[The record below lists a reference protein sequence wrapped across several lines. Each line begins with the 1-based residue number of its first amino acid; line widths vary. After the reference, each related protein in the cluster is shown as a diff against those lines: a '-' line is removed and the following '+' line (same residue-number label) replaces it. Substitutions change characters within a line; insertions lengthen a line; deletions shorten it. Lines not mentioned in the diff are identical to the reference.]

1 MQSNF
6 VALLNSEIQL
16 NLFENW
22 KLKTKKVSQ
31 NNFEKPPPKPNYIY
45 ENYYSFVNSKNKATS
60 TSLATPAPVGSYL
73 ML

>member
-22 KLKTKKVSQ
+22 KLKTKKISQ
-31 NNFEKPPPKPNYIY
+31 NNFEKPPPKPNYMKIIILL
-45 ENYYSFVNSKNKATS
+45 SIQKIK
-60 TSLATPAPVGSYL
+60 
-73 ML
+73 